1 MESRFISAVAFYGP
15 KTGRLR
21 ELLTGVQ
28 ALIAEHVG
36 GDFRPY
42 TLDQVHATLIALNG
56 VRAGGTIV
64 NEYLLEHAGEERE
77 MDLPRV
83 MDILARRF
91 ATPLRVRIGG
101 FRPGQAIPF
110 TSRGQHVAERSFS
123 VQGEAFVLVGWPAE
137 PPAGAGR
144 PLDDL
149 RREMNAAGVLHRYHA
164 RPGDVDNDLHLV
176 VGHQDGAPAAA
187 LARATAAVRDKLAAD
202 PADLAIA
209 LSDVTIVAADSHT
222 LAPPLYVSGVPLRRP
237 RCSRWCRD
245 RAGQSSF
252 MTSVAA
258 AGSRLASAT
267 RAAFSAFARPASA
280 LARPAFAA
288 SLPDAPGLHAE
299 ERADDR
305 PDDGRHRPDHRG
317 HIRGRAELR
326 YGDADH
332 HSQQGERRHDQP
344 GSVPDPGHV
353 DTRGRFLD
361 GSLSRILGRN
371 RNRSRSRSGQGRLS
385 HGYAPALPA
394 ECSCLGRGSAGRS

>member
-1 MESRFISAVAFYGP
+1 MGSRFISAVAFYGP

-28 ALIAEHVG
+28 AQIAEHVG
-36 GDFRPY
+36 NDFRPY

-64 NEYLLEHAGEERE
+64 NEYLLEHAGERRE

-83 MDILARRF
+83 MDILSRRF

-101 FRPGQAIPF
+101 FRPGQPVPF

-137 PPAGAGR
+137 SLAGAGR

-176 VGHQDGAPAAA
+176 VGHQAGAPAAA

-222 LAPPLYVSGVPLRRP
+222 LAPPVYVSGIP
-237 RCSRWCRD
+237 
-245 RAGQSSF
+245 
-252 MTSVAA
+252 AA
-258 AGSRLASAT
+258 AAEVLA
-267 RAAFSAFARPASA
+267 
-280 LARPAFAA
+280 L
-288 SLPDAPGLHAE
+288 
-299 ERADDR
+299 
-305 PDDGRHRPDHRG
+305 
-317 HIRGRAELR
+317 
-326 YGDADH
+326 
-332 HSQQGERRHDQP
+332 
-344 GSVPDPGHV
+344 VP
-353 DTRGRFLD
+353 
-361 GSLSRILGRN
+361 
-371 RNRSRSRSGQGRLS
+371 
-385 HGYAPALPA
+385 
-394 ECSCLGRGSAGRS
+394 

>member
-28 ALIAEHVG
+28 AQIAEHVG
-36 GDFRPY
+36 NDFRPY

-64 NEYLLEHAGEERE
+64 NEYLLEHAGERRE

-123 VQGEAFVLVGWPAE
+123 VQGEAFVLMGWPAE
-137 PPAGAGR
+137 SLAGAGR

-176 VGHQDGAPAAA
+176 VGHQAGAPAAA

-222 LAPPLYVSGVPLRRP
+222 LAPPVYVSGIP
-237 RCSRWCRD
+237 
-245 RAGQSSF
+245 
-252 MTSVAA
+252 AA
-258 AGSRLASAT
+258 AADVLA
-267 RAAFSAFARPASA
+267 
-280 LARPAFAA
+280 L
-288 SLPDAPGLHAE
+288 
-299 ERADDR
+299 
-305 PDDGRHRPDHRG
+305 
-317 HIRGRAELR
+317 
-326 YGDADH
+326 
-332 HSQQGERRHDQP
+332 
-344 GSVPDPGHV
+344 VP
-353 DTRGRFLD
+353 
-361 GSLSRILGRN
+361 
-371 RNRSRSRSGQGRLS
+371 
-385 HGYAPALPA
+385 
-394 ECSCLGRGSAGRS
+394 